1 MRLSHINRPL
11 PGLAALAC
19 LAVAAP
25 ALAGGYTCPG
35 GAVYAGHGRCSDG
48 SLAVYVATTLDQP
61 RSPEGQPDRRPRPA
75 APAAAVSSLFGAWS
89 TRVPG
94 GVWTSPGSIPGWET
108 LHVGIGALSGLLV
121 IYPDGRY
128 VWNAYGGK
136 RGTWSRTNDGE
147 YPILLDDRAEHRV
160 WKVGLNTRNPSRIY
174 VVEGNGAFYYEG
186 QRAR

>member
-1 MRLSHINRPL
+1 MRLFHLRRAL
-11 PGLAALAC
+11 PWLAGVAC
-19 LAVAAP
+19 LAMGPP
-25 ALAGGYTCPG
+25 ALAGGYSCPG
-35 GAVYAGHGRCSDG
+35 GAVYAGQGRCSDG

-61 RSPEGQPDRRPRPA
+61 QAPEGPRVHRPGPPPA
-75 APAAAVSSLFGAWS
+75 SADLASLFGAWS

-136 RGTWSRTNDGE
+136 RGTWSRTNDAE
-147 YPILLDDRAEHRV
+147 YPILLDDRAERRV
-160 WKVGLNTRNPSRIY
+160 WKVGLNARNPSRIY